1 MVAELFLSAFLQVL
15 FDRLAPTELPKFA
28 VPEGFHSTL
37 EEWKY
42 TLKMIE
48 ALLDDAE
55 KKQLTDGAVKLWL
68 DDLKDLAYD
77 VDDILDEFATDA
89 LSHKL
94 VAEDQAGTSSVPS
107 WLSAGF
113 NQIITL
119 SRSIM
124 PNDRMESKIKDIT
137 CRMERLFE
145 LRTKLGLENIAGRS
159 SSTGQ
164 QRGPP
169 TTSLPTES
177 AVYGRD
183 EDKTKIIEMMSTA
196 ESSGANFLVI
206 PIVGMGG
213 LGKTTLARLV
223 YNDEAMKD
231 FKFDKKAWV
240 CVSDD
245 SDILRISKAILEDI
259 TRSPCDLTDL
269 NPVQLQLKKAIAGER
284 FLLVLDDVWNSD
296 DDFWEN
302 LKSPFMAGAIGSK
315 IIVTTRDENVASTA
329 APGGGYYKL
338 KVLSD
343 HGCWS
348 VFKEHAFRG
357 RVSGEVPNLELI
369 RQKVVEKC
377 QGLPLA
383 ARTLGGLLR
392 SQRYDDSWIDTLNSK
407 IWDLHDGNKILP
419 VLRLSY
425 HHLPAHLKRCFAY
438 CSILPKGYEFAE
450 KELVFLWM
458 AEGLI
463 KESKNHTQLE
473 DLGCEYFRDL
483 VARSIFLQSSA
494 HDSKFIMHDLV
505 NDLAEWASGEA
516 SFRMEDGLVANEQT
530 KNFVRVRHY
539 SYSSIRYDG
548 RKKFVDFNEFKQLR
562 TFLRVFLHDRFF
574 YSHYI
579 PNLVLPDLLLR
590 LQKLRVLSLKRY
602 YIEKIPDSI
611 GKLKH
616 LRYLDLSYTRIKTL
630 PKSTSS
636 LFNLQSLILE
646 GCSCLMKL
654 PDMRHLI
661 NVRHLNV
668 RYVNKIKEM
677 PLGIKKLKCL
687 RTLSNFI
694 VGENTGSCLKDLKD
708 LKFLTGRLCIS
719 GLVNVTNS
727 QDIREPILS
736 DKEGIEVLSLEW
748 GYDVD
753 GSRDETGEE
762 RVLNML
768 RPHAN
773 IKEFTVKGYC
783 GMNFPSW
790 MGDSSFSNMIVLRLE
805 GCVNCTSLPSL
816 GELSSLK
823 DLTIKGM
830 TKIVSIGFGFYG
842 ESNSKAFQSLET
854 LCFEDL
860 PEWNHW
866 EPLKESEQAGIYP
879 CLLRKLSI
887 VKCPKLTGILP
898 ENLPSLEELEIREC
912 PQLLVNSSRHH
923 PTHGYLQKDADKEA
937 MGSNLVGCNSL
948 ASVTPEKNSEFG
960 NWIKKGCQKVE
971 RLSIMG
977 CEKLICLWVNE
988 ISLEKPPQGL
998 HCFISLKRLC
1008 IEDCPTLVSFPEL
1021 SVFPNLSSLVI
1032 RECYMLTSLPEGM
1045 KHGNTG
1051 LKSLWIEE
1059 CDSLT
1064 FIVKGQLPP
1073 SLESL
1078 TVSNCEKLQIL
1089 FDDTEDI
1096 SLPSS
1101 SMMQNA
1107 FLSNTRTS
1115 ALVCLDI
1122 ADCPSL
1128 TALSSRGQLPVS
1140 LRSLYI
1146 DHCLKLASIAER
1158 FDNNMSLCCIYVLNC
1173 KNLSSLPRGLYNLN
1187 CLQRLEV
1194 TDCPNLVCFPE
1205 GGLPNTNLSIFFSG
1219 CEKLKELPE
1228 GFHNLSCLEDFFV
1241 DGCPSIKSFPVEG
1254 FPGNLR
1260 SLSVLGNPEIYKSL
1274 KEWGLHKLTCL
1285 TSLNICG
1292 CPGVVSFPEDEMGM
1306 MLPTSLIVLVVEEFP
1321 NLKYLSSRGFQDL
1334 TSLRTLVINN
1344 CPQLSSFPEGLTS
1357 SLLDLRINYCPLL
1370 KERCTRDKGREWS
1383 KIANVSYVII
1393 DNKTIYDLEEEE

>member
-15 FDRLAPTELPKFA
+15 FDRLASRELLKFA
-28 VPEGFHSTL
+28 FQEGVGSKL
-37 EEWKY
+37 KKWEK

-48 ALLDDAE
+48 AVLDDAE
-55 KKQLTDGAVKLWL
+55 EKQLTNRAVKLWL

-77 VDDILDEFATDA
+77 VEDILDEFATDA
-89 LSHKL
+89 LGRKL
-94 VAEDQAGTSSVPS
+94 VAEDQGTTSKVRSFIP
-107 WLSAGF
+107 ACF
-113 NQIITL
+113 NKINTL
-119 SRSIM
+119 SPSAVKSNVIM
-124 PNDRMESKIKDIT
+124 GSKIKAIT
-137 CRMERLFE
+137 CRMEDLCKQ
-145 LRTKLGLENIAGRS
+145 RTDLGLEKIAGTVRQRLP
-159 SSTGQ
+159 ST
-164 QRGPP
+164 
-169 TTSLPTES
+169 TCLPAEP

-183 EDKTKIIEMMSTA
+183 EDKVRIIKMMSTA

-213 LGKTTLARLV
+213 LGKTTFARHV

-231 FKFDKKAWV
+231 FKFDIKAWV

-259 TRSPCDLTDL
+259 TRSPCDLKGL
-269 NPVQLQLKKAIAGER
+269 NPVQLELKKAIADKR

-329 APGGGYYKL
+329 APGGGYYNLKL
-338 KVLSD
+338 LSD
-343 HGCWS
+343 NGCWS
-348 VFKEHAFRG
+348 VFKEYAFRG
-357 RVSGEVPNLELI
+357 RRSARVPNLELI

-383 ARTLGGLLR
+383 ARTLGGLLHSKR
-392 SQRYDDSWIDTLNSK
+392 RYDDGWIDILNSK
-407 IWDLHDGNKILP
+407 IWDLRDGNKILP
-419 VLRLSY
+419 VLKLSY

-438 CSILPKGYEFAE
+438 CSILPKDYEFAE

-463 KESKNHTQLE
+463 QESKDHKQLE

-483 VARSIFLQSSA
+483 VARSIFQQSNA
-494 HDSKFIMHDLV
+494 NNSKFIMHDLV

-516 SFRMEDGLVANEQT
+516 SFRMEDGLGANEQIQ
-530 KNFVRVRHY
+530 NFVRVRHS
-539 SYSSIRYDG
+539 SYISIHYDD
-548 RKKFVDFNEFKQLR
+548 RKKFEDFNEFKKLR
-562 TFLRVFLHDRFF
+562 TFLPVFLHDY
-574 YSHYI
+574 YSHDHHYM

-590 LQKLRVLSLKRY
+590 LKKLRVLSLKRY
-602 YIEKIPDSI
+602 YIVKIPDSI

-616 LRYLDLSYTRIKTL
+616 LRYLDLSYTMIKTL

-646 GCSCLMKL
+646 GCFCLMKL
-654 PDMRHLI
+654 SNMKHLI
-661 NVRHLNV
+661 NLRHLNV
-668 RYVNKIKEM
+668 RDANKIKEM
-677 PLGIKKLKCL
+677 SLGIKKLRCL

-708 LKFLTGRLCIS
+708 LKFLIGRLCIS

-727 QDIREPILS
+727 QDIREAILS
-736 DKEGIEVLSLEW
+736 DKKAILSDKKGIEVLSLEW
-748 GYDVD
+748 GYNVD
-753 GSRDETGEE
+753 DSRDEIGEE

-768 RPHAN
+768 RPYKN

-783 GMNFPSW
+783 GKNFPSW

-816 GELSSLK
+816 GKLSSLK

-830 TKIVSIGFGFYG
+830 TKIVSTGFGFYG

-879 CLLRKLSI
+879 CLRKLSI

-937 MGSNLVGCNSL
+937 MESNLVGCNSL

-977 CEKLICLWVNE
+977 CEELICLWVNE

-998 HCFISLKRLC
+998 HCFISLKRLR
-1008 IEDCPTLVSFPEL
+1008 IEDCPTLGSFPEI
-1021 SVFPNLSSLVI
+1021 SFFPNLSALEI
-1032 RECYMLTSLPEGM
+1032 IKCYMLTSLPEGM

-1051 LKSLWIEE
+1051 LERLWIDE
-1059 CDSLT
+1059 CNSLT

-1073 SLESL
+1073 SLEHL
-1078 TVSNCEKLQIL
+1078 FIFNCEKLQIL

-1107 FLSNTRTS
+1107 FISNTRTA
-1115 ALVCLDI
+1115 ALGYLNI
-1122 ADCPSL
+1122 GNCPSL
-1128 TALSSRGQLPVS
+1128 TALSSKGQLPVS
-1140 LRSLYI
+1140 LRAVYI
-1146 DHCLKLASIAER
+1146 SGCLMLASIAER
-1158 FDNNMSLCCIYVLNC
+1158 FDNNMSLSSIYVWDC

-1187 CLQRLEV
+1187 RLQRLV
-1194 TDCPNLVCFPE
+1194 VGYCPNLVCFPE
-1205 GGLPNTNLSIFFSG
+1205 GGLPNTSLYISFSEF
-1219 CEKLKELPE
+1219 EKLKELPE
-1228 GFHNLSCLEDFFV
+1228 GFHNLSCLEDFSIK
-1241 DGCPSIKSFPVEG
+1241 GCPSIKSFPVEG
-1254 FPGNLR
+1254 FPGNLQTLCVR
-1260 SLSVLGNPEIYKSL
+1260 GNLEIYKSL

-1285 TSLNICG
+1285 TSLSIGG

-1306 MLPTSLIVLVVEEFP
+1306 MLPTSLIDLHVEEFP
-1321 NLKYLSSRGFQDL
+1321 NLKY
-1334 TSLRTLVINN
+1334 
-1344 CPQLSSFPEGLTS
+1344 
-1357 SLLDLRINYCPLL
+1357 
-1370 KERCTRDKGREWS
+1370 
-1383 KIANVSYVII
+1383 
-1393 DNKTIYDLEEEE
+1393 